1 MGRVVFI
8 TVMCA
13 FLAAP
18 VLADLTVQYSG
29 ASPAMSMYVES
40 SSGIS
45 GKWLVTGQYKIDVQ
59 GDTGDITG
67 APGIV
72 NAFCIDLWDWAP
84 TSPLSYTL
92 ETLDMTPDPGA
103 GPMGTVRAGYLATL
117 LNTYWDQDNWSSNAS
132 RTFNLGTGSYV
143 YSADQV
149 AAAAQLAVWEI
160 VDEFNTDTTG
170 YAGDTVVPA
179 DWDVKEDLFRVSGG
193 DIVVQDIA
201 NVMLI
206 SVVGIGPSSFGNYQ
220 GLSNSSDASHY
231 QDYVVMTPIPPSVV
245 LGLLG
250 FGVVGLK
257 LRKYV

>member
-8 TVMCA
+8 TVICA
-13 FLAAP
+13 FVAAP

-40 SSGIS
+40 SSSIS
-45 GKWLVTGQYKIDVQ
+45 EKWLVTGQYKIDIQ
-59 GDTGDITG
+59 GTDTGDITG

-84 TSPLSYTL
+84 TSPLISYTL
-92 ETLDMTPDPGA
+92 KPLDMTPDTGA
-103 GPMGTVRAGYLATL
+103 GPMGPIRAEYLATL
-117 LNTYWDQDNWSSNAS
+117 LNTYWDRDNWSSDAS
-132 RTFNLGTGSYV
+132 RTFGSTV

-160 VDEFNTDTTG
+160 VDEFNTDITG
-170 YAGDTVVPA
+170 PDGDTVITD
-179 DWDVKEDLFRVSGG
+179 DWDVKSGLFRVSDG
-193 DIVVQDIA
+193 DMVVLDIA
-201 NVMLI
+201 NAMLS
-206 SVVGIGPSSFGNYQ
+206 SVVAIGPSSFGNYQ
-220 GLSNSSDASHY
+220 GLSNSSDDSHY

-250 FGVVGLK
+250 LGVVGLK
-257 LRKYV
+257 LRKFA